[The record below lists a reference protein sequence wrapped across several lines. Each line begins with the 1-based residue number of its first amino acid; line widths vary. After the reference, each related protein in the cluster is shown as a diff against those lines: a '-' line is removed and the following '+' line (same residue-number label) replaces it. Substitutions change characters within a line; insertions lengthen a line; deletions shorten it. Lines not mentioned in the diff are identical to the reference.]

1 LPAASSA
8 SYLEPRTAVDDTHLM
23 IHDVEVKTIPLDD
36 YAAVAHLSRSV
47 AELRAQASV
56 LAPELAGRTVWMV
69 SSTARGGGVAE
80 MMPREVAMLRELGVD
95 TRWAVIDPAEPEF
108 FPLTKR
114 LHNLIHGSGEPQLSA
129 ADRTLY
135 DRASAQLA
143 AELLPRLADGDV
155 LVVHDPQPL
164 GAGARMRS
172 SRRITAVWRCHIG
185 IDDDLPQTRAAWDFL
200 APDLAPYD
208 RALFTAAEYVP
219 PQLSGSASIV
229 HPALDPLSHKNRE
242 LGIHK
247 LVGILVDAKLVP
259 EHGPAIEPPFEHPAL
274 RLQPDGTLLPAL
286 LPEEIGL
293 LFRPIVLQVSRW
305 DRLKGWRPLL
315 EGFVQL
321 KRALPPHAARYAE
334 RQHRMLSQAR
344 LVLAGPDPA
353 SIHDDPEATEVF
365 TELCGMYASLEPDLQ
380 RDVVLLAL
388 PMASLKENALIVNA
402 LQRCATLVVQ
412 NSLREGFG
420 LTVTEAM
427 WKRCAVLAS
436 PACGLRQQIRHGVD
450 GHLLTSAEDPHEIAD
465 TLELL
470 LTSPRVREAHGR
482 AAQLRVQDEFLVFT
496 QVRRWLEVFT
506 EVVRAAGH
514 SG

>member
-1 LPAASSA
+1 M
-8 SYLEPRTAVDDTHLM
+8 V
-23 IHDVEVKTIPLDD
+23 HDVQVKRVPLDD
-36 YAAVAHLSRSV
+36 YAAVAQLSRSV
-47 AELRAQASV
+47 AELRAQASA
-56 LAPELAGRTVWMV
+56 LAPHLAGRTVWMV
-69 SSTARGGGVAE
+69 NSTARGGGVAE
-80 MMPREVAMLRELGVD
+80 MLPREVSMLRELGVD
-95 TRWAVIDPAEPEF
+95 TRWAVIDPGEPEF

-114 LHNLIHGSGEPQLSA
+114 LHNLIHGSGDPHLSA

-135 DRASAQLA
+135 DRTSAQLA
-143 AELLPRLADGDV
+143 AELLPQLADGDV

-164 GAGARMRS
+164 GAGARVRS

-185 IDDDLPQTRAAWDFL
+185 IDEDLQQTRAAWDFL
-200 APDLAPYD
+200 APDLARYD
-208 RALFTAAEYVP
+208 TALFTAPEYVP
-219 PQLSGSASIV
+219 PKLAPRVSII

-259 EHGPAIEPPFEHPAL
+259 EHGPAIEPPFEHPAQ
-274 RLQPDGTLLPAL
+274 RVQADGTLRSAL

-315 EGFVQL
+315 DGFVRL
-321 KRALPPHAARYAE
+321 KRTLALRARVAE
-334 RQHRMLSQAR
+334 RERRMLWQAR
-344 LVLAGPDPA
+344 LVLVGPDPA
-353 SIHDDPEATEVF
+353 SIRDDPEATEVF
-365 TELCGMYASLEPDLQ
+365 TELCEAYTALEPDLQ
-380 RDVVLLAL
+380 ADVALLAL

-450 GHLLTSAEDPHEIAD
+450 GHLLTSAEDPEEIAD

-470 LTSPRVREAHGR
+470 LNAPRTREAHGR

-496 QVRRWLEVFT
+496 QVRRWLEVLT
-506 EVVRAAGH
+506 EAVRAAGH

>member
-1 LPAASSA
+1 
-8 SYLEPRTAVDDTHLM
+8 M
-23 IHDVEVKTIPLDD
+23 IHDVEVKAIPLDD
-36 YAAVAHLSRSV
+36 YAAVAQLSRSV
-47 AELRAQASV
+47 AELRAHAAV
-56 LAPELAGRTVWMV
+56 LAPALAGRTVWMV
-69 SSTARGGGVAE
+69 NSTARGGGVAE
-80 MMPREVAMLRELGVD
+80 MMPREVAMLRELGVA
-95 TRWAVIDPAEPEF
+95 TRWAVIEPAEPEF

-114 LHNLIHGSGEPQLSA
+114 LHNLIHGAGDPRLTA

-135 DRASAQLA
+135 DRVSAQLA

-164 GAGARMRS
+164 GAGGRVRT
-172 SRRITAVWRCHIG
+172 SRRISAIWRCHIG
-185 IDDDLPQTRAAWDFL
+185 IDEDLPQTRAAWDFL
-200 APDLAPYD
+200 APDLPDYD
-208 RALFTAAEYVP
+208 HALFTAAEYVP
-219 PQLSGSASIV
+219 PQLAGSASIMT
-229 HPALDPLSHKNRE
+229 PAVDPLSHKNRE

-259 EHGPAIEPPFEHPAL
+259 EYGPAIEPPFEHPAL
-274 RLQPDGTLLPAL
+274 RVQADGTLQVAL

-315 EGFVQL
+315 DGFVRL
-321 KRALPPHAARYAE
+321 KRQVTHRAARYTE
-334 RQHRMLSQAR
+334 RQRRMLVQAR
-344 LVLAGPDPA
+344 LVLAGPDPE

-365 TELCGMYASLEPDLQ
+365 AELCNTYGSLEPELRADIA
-380 RDVVLLAL
+380 LLAL
-388 PMASLKENALIVNA
+388 PMTSLKENALIVNA

-450 GHLLTSAEDPHEIAD
+450 GHLLASAEDPEEIAD
-465 TLELL
+465 TLERLL
-470 LTSPRVREAHGR
+470 IDPHTREAHGR
-482 AAQLRVQDEFLVFT
+482 AAQLRVQDEFLVFN
-496 QVRRWLEVFT
+496 QVRRWLEVLT
-506 EVVRAAGH
+506 EVVRTAGNR
-514 SG
+514 G

>member
-1 LPAASSA
+1 
-8 SYLEPRTAVDDTHLM
+8 M
-23 IHDVEVKTIPLDD
+23 IHDIEVKRIPLDD
-36 YAAVAHLSRSV
+36 YAAVAQLNRSV

-56 LAPELAGRTVWMV
+56 LAPALAGRTVWMV
-69 SSTARGGGVAE
+69 NSTARGGGVAE

-114 LHNLIHGSGEPQLSA
+114 LHNLIHGSGDPRFHA

-135 DRASAQLA
+135 DRVSAQLA
-143 AELLPRLADGDV
+143 AELLPQLADGDV
-155 LVVHDPQPL
+155 LVAHDPQPL
-164 GAGARMRS
+164 GAGARVRAA
-172 SRRITAVWRCHIG
+172 RRIAAIWRCHIG
-185 IDDDLPQTRAAWDFL
+185 IEEDLPQTRAAWDFL
-200 APDLAPYD
+200 APDVARYD
-208 RALFTAAEYVP
+208 RALFTAAEYIP
-219 PQLSGSASIV
+219 PQLAPPASIMQ
-229 HPALDPLSHKNRE
+229 PAVDPLSHKNRE

-259 EHGPAIEPPFEHPAL
+259 EHGPAIVPPFEYPAL
-274 RLQPDGTLLPAL
+274 RVQVDRTLQLAL
-286 LPEEIGL
+286 IPEEIGL

-315 EGFVQL
+315 DGFVRL
-321 KRALPPHAARYAE
+321 KRELPRRAAGCSE
-334 RQHRMLSQAR
+334 RQRRMLEQAR

-353 SIHDDPEATEVF
+353 SIRDDPEATEVF
-365 TELCGMYASLEPDLQ
+365 TELCCVYGALEPELQ
-380 RDVVLLAL
+380 VDIALLAL
-388 PMASLKENALIVNA
+388 PMESLKENALIVNA

-450 GHLLTSAEDPHEIAD
+450 GHLLTSAEDPLEIAD
-465 TLELL
+465 ALQRLL
-470 LTSPRVREAHGR
+470 IEPRTREAHGR

-496 QVRRWLEVFT
+496 QVRRWLEVLT
-506 EVVRAAGH
+506 EVTRGSWETS
-514 SG
+514 SGPQ